1 MLQVTCFRFWGRLGH
16 FRRAESAVSAL
27 TYPFPPRTALIG
39 LIGAI
44 LGLPKDQAQEI
55 LEPLY
60 VAVAGKYPLVHWH
73 KAKLRKDPPAMLNWS
88 IKSSQTLERNTAP
101 EKVALVSQEWLF
113 NPEYIIW
120 VSLPDAYHKTFTERV
135 KERRWYFQPCLGVSE
150 MMAQMEYLEDMSGLA
165 EPLPL
170 GDYEIESVVNQEK
183 VHIDTDKIFEKQ
195 LALNL
200 LKMPRRVNGDRVF
213 THASYVMEQEGLA
226 IPVKTENAYGVGSK
240 VIMFL

>member
-1 MLQVTCFRFWGRLGH
+1 M
-16 FRRAESAVSAL
+16 
-27 TYPFPPRTALIG
+27 
-39 LIGAI
+39 
-44 LGLPKDQAQEI
+44 
-55 LEPLY
+55 
-60 VAVAGKYPLVHWH
+60 
-73 KAKLRKDPPAMLNWS
+73 
-88 IKSSQTLERNTAP
+88 
-101 EKVALVSQEWLF
+101 
-113 NPEYIIW
+113 
-120 VSLPDAYHKTFTERV
+120 
-135 KERRWYFQPCLGVSE
+135 
-150 MMAQMEYLEDMSGLA
+150 
-165 EPLPL
+165 PL